1 MATKVLNDRGAQ
13 RLLAKVAAW
22 VKAQGYLTAQQ
33 AVPAHK
39 HGLVHSDLCVS
50 LVAGADTD
58 FSAINSPYY
67 GFVLKS
73 IRTNG
78 TNECPWLIGR
88 YSSGIAFGGADTK
101 GVLSLY
107 YNSPLV
113 KFAGG
118 NGTKPVWWLGL
129 TGAKDTVYD
138 LSKFLTQQ
146 SLADYVTLDGEQSI
160 AGAKEF
166 IAALTVQSVL
176 RITSI
181 NGNKRLL
188 MGNQNGAGENKPA
201 VIDSSNGMLRFGYGD
216 SWTGMGGTFTEIASV
231 SSSGLLAKAFKKSGG
246 TDSQVLMADGSVQT
260 HWKAEQ
266 MGNAT
271 ADYGMITP
279 KGMRDWTN
287 KAFVTALGTSGLNLT
302 WTKNGVTSN
311 ITVPYATTADF
322 LRATAQ
328 RNLLPSDI
336 GGGRM
341 RLGMLQYS
349 HLGLPGS
356 SYWYDSLWISGYS
369 AGDVK
374 LSSLLA
380 FSKGGTK
387 EIYLLRQDHDAETW
401 DANPARLLHSQ
412 NYADVLDS
420 RYYTESETDTKLQGK
435 LSTAGTQDAVFDPDA
450 MMVYTGKTR
459 VDGEAS
465 GTWYVKITV
474 NTGYARYPKE
484 IMLSAPYNNA
494 GGVIYIRKLGF
505 NDQYAYTTT
514 SYNGMN
520 VQQMAVETR
529 GNSMTVYAS
538 LRGHADAFLEVWSLS
553 GVTVEKLSALPS
565 GVTLKAVRRR
575 YVSGQTEVEDLTA
588 NVAITA
594 PRWILGGKGS
604 GNAINAGSNDAANAV
619 GGEPGNVVITSWN
632 GVSFTTSFQ
641 GSEYCGKNA
650 VSIDCRTGK
659 LYAKELR
666 AYGGYMWGP
675 LKFGSDNA
683 LIKYDSHALVFAA
696 DDGVNKVVID
706 GESLRRSGSA
716 PSLTLGTAA
725 YPWANLYATSIS
737 VSTLATVEELYA
749 ERANIKRL
757 EVGENFFITDRQLNT
772 ESYLDIYAGE
782 GVTFYNNVNMRQ
794 SLTLY
799 RQILLADDVYV
810 GRSSPTSRGA
820 LYFENA
826 VFFQASLMSD
836 DSEGEWA
843 IRTDGSASFSA
854 DVSAGSLTT
863 ATLKIGAA
871 TISYDSAT
879 GKLKCSKQIV
889 QAA

>member
-1 MATKVLNDRGAQ
+1 MATKVLNDKGAQ

-39 HGLVHSDLCVS
+39 HGLVHSDLCVGID
-50 LVAGADTD
+50 AGADTD
-58 FSAINSPYY
+58 FSAINSPYH

-78 TNECPWLIGR
+78 TDECPWLIGR
-88 YSSGIAFGGADTK
+88 YSSGIAFGGGDTK
-101 GVLSLY
+101 GIISVH
-107 YNSPLV
+107 YNAPLV

-146 SLADYVTLDGEQSI
+146 SLADYVTLDGSQTI
-160 AGAKEF
+160 TGAKEF
-166 IAALTVQSVL
+166 SAALTVQNVL

-181 NGNKRLL
+181 SGGKRLL

-201 VIDSSNGMLRFGYGD
+201 VIDSSNGEFRFGHGD
-216 SWTGMGGTFTEIASV
+216 SWAGTGGTFTKVVTV
-231 SSSGLLAKAFKKSGG
+231 SALGLEAKKISKTGG
-246 TDSQVLMADGSVQT
+246 TDSQVLMANGSVQT
-260 HWKAEQ
+260 LWKAAEL
-266 MGNAT
+266 GTAT

-287 KAFVTALGTSGLNLT
+287 KAFVTALGTNGLNLT
-302 WTKNGVTSN
+302 WTKNGVTDN
-311 ITVPYATTADF
+311 ITVPFATTADF
-322 LRATAQ
+322 LRATGQ
-328 RNLLPSDI
+328 RDLLPADI

-349 HLGLPGS
+349 HLGLPNA

-374 LSSLLA
+374 PSALLA
-380 FSKGGTK
+380 FSKGGAK
-387 EIYLLRQDHDAETW
+387 EIYLLRQNHDADAW
-401 DANPARLLHSQ
+401 DADPARLLHSQ
-412 NYADVLDS
+412 NYAEVLDS
-420 RYYTESETDTKLQGK
+420 RYYTESEVNTRLNAKLTTDGP
-435 LSTAGTQDAVFDPDA
+435 QDAVFSPDA
-450 MMVYTGKTR
+450 MMVYTAKTR
-459 VDGEAS
+459 VDGETS

-484 IMLSAPYNNA
+484 IMLSAPYNNS

-505 NDQYAYTTT
+505 NDQYTYTTT

-529 GNSMTVYAS
+529 GNNMTVYAA
-538 LRGHADAFLEVWSLS
+538 LKGHADAFLEVWSFR
-553 GVTVEKLSALPS
+553 GVTIEKLSALPS
-565 GVTLKAVRRR
+565 GITLKAIRRR
-575 YVSGQTEVEDLTA
+575 YISGQTETENLAV
-588 NVAITA
+588 NVDITA
-594 PRWILGGKGS
+594 PKWMLGGKG
-604 GNAINAGSNDAANAV
+604 NNLIYAGPNDAANAV
-619 GGEPGNVVITSWN
+619 GGELVNIVISSWN
-632 GVSFTTSFQ
+632 GVSFTTPFT
-641 GSEYCGKNA
+641 GSSYFAKNA
-650 VSIDCRTGK
+650 VSIDCRTGM

-683 LIKYDSHALVFAA
+683 LIKFDSHALVFAA

-716 PSLTLGTAA
+716 PSLTLGTEA
-725 YPWANLYATSIS
+725 YPWANLYATSIN
-737 VSTLATVEELYA
+737 VSSLATVEELYA
-749 ERANIKRL
+749 ERANIMRL
-757 EVGENFFITDRQLNT
+757 EVGENFFISDREFHSEN
-772 ESYLDIYAGE
+772 YLDIYVGE

-794 SLTLY
+794 TLTLY

-810 GRSSPTSRGA
+810 GRSTPTSRGS
-820 LYFENA
+820 LYFENT

-843 IRTDGSASFSA
+843 IHSDGSASFSA

-871 TISYDSAT
+871 TLSYDSAT

>member
-1 MATKVLNDRGAQ
+1 MATKVLNDKGAQ

-33 AVPAHK
+33 PVPAHK
-39 HGLVHSDLCVS
+39 HGLVHSDLCVNID
-50 LVAGADTD
+50 ATAETD
-58 FSAINSPYY
+58 FPAISPSGF

-73 IRTNG
+73 IRTN
-78 TNECPWLIGR
+78 NADECPWLVGR

-101 GVLSLY
+101 GVISVH

-118 NGTKPVWWLGL
+118 NDSGRKWWLGL

-146 SLADYVTLDGEQSI
+146 SLANYVTLDGAQSI

-166 IAALTVQSVL
+166 IAALTVQNVL
-176 RITSI
+176 RITSLS
-181 NGNKRLL
+181 GGKRLL

-201 VIDSSNGMLRFGYGD
+201 VIDSSNGEFRFGHGD
-216 SWTGMGGTFTEIASV
+216 SWAGMGGTFTKVVSV
-231 SSSGLLAKAFKKSGG
+231 SASGLEATAIRKTGG
-246 TDSQVLMADGSVQT
+246 TDAQVLMANGSVQT
-260 HWKAEQ
+260 LWKAEQ
-266 MGNAT
+266 MGTAT

-287 KAFVTALGTSGLNLT
+287 KAFVTAIGTSGNNLT
-302 WTKNGVTSN
+302 WTKNGVTNN
-311 ITVPYATTADF
+311 ITVPFATTAEF
-322 LRATAQ
+322 LRATTQ
-328 RNLLPSDI
+328 RDLLPSDI

-349 HLGLPGS
+349 HLGLPNT

-369 AGDVK
+369 GSDVK
-374 LSSLLA
+374 PSALLA
-380 FSKGGTK
+380 FSKTIAHK
-387 EIYLLRQDHDAETW
+387 EIYLFCQNHDADAW
-401 DANPARLLHSQ
+401 DTDPARLLHSQ

-420 RYYTESETDTKLQGK
+420 RYYTESEVNTKLNTK
-435 LSTAGTQDAVFDPDA
+435 LTTDGPQNTVFSTDNI
-450 MMVYTGKTR
+450 MVYTDKAQI
-459 VDGEAS
+459 DGETS
-465 GTWYVKITV
+465 GTWYVKVTV
-474 NTGYARYPKE
+474 NTGYIRSRE
-484 IMLSAPYNNA
+484 DVMLSAPYENR
-494 GGVIYIRKLGF
+494 GGVIYIHKLGF

-514 SYNGMN
+514 AYNGMN
-520 VQQMAVETR
+520 FEQMAVETR
-529 GNSMTVYAS
+529 GNSLTVYLS
-538 LRGHADAFLEVWSLS
+538 IRGATGAFLEVWARH
-553 GVTVEKLSALPS
+553 GVTIEKLSALPS
-565 GVTLKAVRRR
+565 GITLKAIRRR
-575 YVSGQTEVEDLTA
+575 YISGQTEVADLTA

-594 PRWILGGKGS
+594 PKWVLGGKGV
-604 GNAINAGSNDAANAV
+604 NFIYAGSNDAANAV
-619 GGEPGNVVITSWN
+619 TGELGNLVISSWN

-641 GSEYCGKNA
+641 GSEFCGKNA

-683 LIKYDSHALVFAA
+683 LIKFDSHALVFAA

-716 PSLTLGTAA
+716 PSLTLGTEA

-737 VSTLATVEELYA
+737 VSSLATVEELYA
-749 ERANIKRL
+749 ERANIKHL
-757 EVGENFFITDRQLNT
+757 EVGENFFISDRQFNS

-794 SLTLY
+794 TLTLY
-799 RQILLADDVYV
+799 NDIRLVADIYV
-810 GRSSPTSRGA
+810 GNSSSSKGGHV
-820 LYFENA
+820 YFENS
-826 VFFQASLMSD
+826 VFYQDSLMSD
-836 DSEGEWA
+836 DTAGEWA
-843 IRTDGSASFSA
+843 IRPDGSASFSA

-863 ATLKIGAA
+863 STLKIGAA
-871 TISYDSAT
+871 TLSYDSAT